1 MEKKAGKYILF
12 LPVLFV
18 LFSGFAGCSF
28 LHDGK
33 GLEHKP
39 GESFIKYGPGQSP
52 AEGAQ
57 TKEEIIIDH
66 DHGW

>member
-1 MEKKAGKYILF
+1 MVNKASKQSFFLLILF
-12 LPVLFV
+12 VFL
-18 LFSGFAGCSF
+18 SGAAGCLA

-52 AEGAQ
+52 AEEKQ
-57 TKEEIIIDH
+57 EESIIDDH